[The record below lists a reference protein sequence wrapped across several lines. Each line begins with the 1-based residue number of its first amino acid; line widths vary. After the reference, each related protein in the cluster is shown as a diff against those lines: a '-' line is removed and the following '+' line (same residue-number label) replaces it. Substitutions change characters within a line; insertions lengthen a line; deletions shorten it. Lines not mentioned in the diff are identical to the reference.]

1 MKTTKLIIICALAL
15 AIFVLIMIYA
25 QGFAAYGAAML
36 MATSGIT
43 LFFVIDKWVLNDIDT
58 IEEIKKGNIAYGLFM
73 LAYAIVLA
81 GSIVAAFMEYR

>member
-1 MKTTKLIIICALAL
+1 LKTTKLIIISAFVLLA
-15 AIFVLIMIYA
+15 FVLILLYLEP
-25 QGFAAYGAAML
+25 FAAFGAALL
-36 MATSGIT
+36 MASIGVT
-43 LFFVIDKWVLNDIDT
+43 LFFVIDKWVLNEIDT